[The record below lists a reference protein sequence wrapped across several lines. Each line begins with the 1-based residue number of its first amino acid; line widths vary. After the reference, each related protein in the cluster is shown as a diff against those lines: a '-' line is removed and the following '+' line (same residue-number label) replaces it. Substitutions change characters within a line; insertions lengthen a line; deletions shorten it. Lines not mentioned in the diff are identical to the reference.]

1 MITPGEDG
9 SAGLVFQTLKGAE
22 IKFTLDSNLLH
33 ALGNPAFSKGVM
45 LRESYLKNNRI
56 KGTPYLILPTSPS
69 QIFPLCS

>member
-33 ALGNPAFSKGVM
+33 ALGK
-45 LRESYLKNNRI
+45 
-56 KGTPYLILPTSPS
+56 
-69 QIFPLCS
+69 PLTETTAQAGRDLERDRFKFLQFET